1 MNVNTKVKHKVKQT
15 TQKQKT
21 LPILPIYAWWICGAG
36 ITIGSI
42 LSFSERSVEGA
53 GVAILS
59 MAPLMLLLN
68 MRLFPGF
75 PIGPLTFMYL
85 YHALGYAVG
94 PLWQLY
100 AFGYL
105 DRLSPAGFVP
115 AQWGG
120 VLGLFMI
127 ALFFPRAFAWA
138 EQAFAPG
145 DKKAALER
153 EPAKW
158 ANYALILI
166 IAVFGSIAFGFI
178 TGAGNRLGG
187 LTATIVAS
195 SLFSLTRPLQYPLFF
210 FLGFQASQRKRS
222 WLLIW
227 LATWLM
233 YSAFYFLDG
242 GRGAAGYALIFS
254 GIGFIYGGVSLR
266 RVMILGLLVAI
277 PFVPLSQIVLDYR
290 NQVSGRVGT
299 SIDARVD
306 AFSSSLD
313 QFGERQTDDPYT
325 STAAFARGITAGFVD
340 GVFLLTPRVI
350 PFAGFADIELIPYA
364 LTPKLINPNRPDLN
378 DGNRLA
384 IMYGRAL
391 PETTGSYMPTVG
403 DGYRRFGWPGVAG
416 LYALASVVFAIPL
429 AISWSRRGQR
439 HWMAFFI
446 FLIFQSGSI
455 WSVTLITLGTMALW
469 IFLRAWIIVWLPAW
483 ILHLFN
489 K

>member
-1 MNVNTKVKHKVKQT
+1 M
-15 TQKQKT
+15 
-21 LPILPIYAWWICGAG
+21 
-36 ITIGSI
+36 
-42 LSFSERSVEGA
+42 
-53 GVAILS
+53 AILS
-59 MAPLMLLLN
+59 MAPLMMLLN
-68 MRLFPGF
+68 VKLFPGF

-100 AFGYL
+100 ALGYL

-127 ALFFPRAFAWA
+127 ALLFPRAFAWA

-158 ANYALILI
+158 SNYALLLI
-166 IAVFGSIAFGFI
+166 IAVFGSIAFGFV

-187 LTATIVAS
+187 LTATVLAA

-210 FLGFQASQRKRS
+210 FLGFQASQRKRN
-222 WLLIW
+222 WQLIW
-227 LATWLM
+227 LVTWLT

-266 RVMILGLLVAI
+266 RVMILGLLFAI
-277 PFVPLSQIVLDYR
+277 PFIPLSQIVLDYR
-290 NQVSGRVGT
+290 NQVSGRLGT
-299 SIDARVD
+299 SIDARMG

-350 PFAGFADIELIPYA
+350 PFASFADIELIPYA

-384 IMYGRAL
+384 IMYGGAM
-391 PETTGSYMPTVG
+391 PGTTGSYMPTVG

-416 LYALASVVFAIPL
+416 LYGLASIIFAIPI
-429 AISWSRRGQR
+429 AIAWSRRGQR
-439 HWMAFFI
+439 HWMAFFV

-455 WSVTLITLGTMALW
+455 WSVTLITLATMALW
-469 IFLRAWIIVWLPAW
+469 IFLRAWIIMWLPAW
-483 ILHLFN
+483 GLGLIN

>member
-1 MNVNTKVKHKVKQT
+1 M
-15 TQKQKT
+15 
-21 LPILPIYAWWICGAG
+21 
-36 ITIGSI
+36 
-42 LSFSERSVEGA
+42 
-53 GVAILS
+53 AILS

-68 MRLFPGF
+68 IRLFPGF

-100 AFGYL
+100 AFGYIAH
-105 DRLSPAGFVP
+105 LSPAGFVP

-127 ALFFPRAFAWA
+127 ALFFPRTFAWA
-138 EQAFAPG
+138 ERAFAPG
-145 DKKAALER
+145 DKKAALQR

-158 ANYALILI
+158 SNYALILV
-166 IAVFGSIAFGFI
+166 IAVLGSVIYGFLY
-178 TGAGNRLGG
+178 GPGNRLGG
-187 LTATIVAS
+187 LTATIVAA
-195 SLFSLTRPLQYPLFF
+195 SLFSLTRPLHYPLFF
-210 FLGFQASQRKRS
+210 FLGFQASQGKR
-222 WLLIW
+222 IW
-227 LATWLM
+227 QLTWVATWLL
-233 YSAFYFLDG
+233 YAGFYVLDG

-254 GIGFIYGGVSLR
+254 CIGYIYGGVSPR
-266 RVMILGLLVAI
+266 RVVIWGLLFAV

-290 NQVSGRVGT
+290 NQVTGNVGT
-299 SIDARVD
+299 SIDARID

-313 QFGERQTDDPYT
+313 QFGWVQEDDPYA

-364 LTPKLINPNRPDLN
+364 LTPILINPNRPDLN

-384 IMYGRAL
+384 IVYGRAL
-391 PETTGSYMPTVG
+391 PGTTGSYMPTVG

-416 LYALASVVFAIPL
+416 LYALAAVTFAVPL
-429 AISWSRRGQR
+429 AIAWSRRGQR
-439 HWMAFFI
+439 HWMAFFV

-455 WSVTLITLGTMALW
+455 WSITLITLATMALW
-469 IFLRAWIIVWLPAW
+469 VFLRAWIIVWLPAW
-483 ILHLFN
+483 TLDLFN